1 MGRRIRLRGL
11 VEPGGAGFAQSRR
24 PDGKWDLWRVAVRLR
39 PWRMEGG
46 EVQTSSLALGRR
58 TRLPFWLWRL
68 LFLKGSII
76 EVLAEF
82 EEESVSRARL
92 IAWLGPRRDPALRN
106 AHREW
111 FGERTLEH
119 PAFGRFTFDE
129 RLDWFETKT
138 DWLGCRVSLSLG
150 MDADGRGDAETAAR
164 LFEQA
169 GDWDRRARDLAAE
182 ELLSVKN
189 ENWVGDD
196 GTPLSREEF
205 KSRMTLESISINPGP
220 FIQFFFDD
228 GDLFAGHTII
238 VTFDE
243 EEGETWAEF
252 AG

>member
-1 MGRRIRLRGL
+1 M
-11 VEPGGAGFAQSRR
+11 
-24 PDGKWDLWRVAVRLR
+24 
-39 PWRMEGG
+39 
-46 EVQTSSLALGRR
+46 
-58 TRLPFWLWRL
+58 
-68 LFLKGSII
+68 
-76 EVLAEF
+76 
-82 EEESVSRARL
+82 
-92 IAWLGPRRDPALRN
+92 
-106 AHREW
+106 
-111 FGERTLEH
+111 
-119 PAFGRFTFDE
+119 
-129 RLDWFETKT
+129 
-138 DWLGCRVSLSLG
+138 SLSLG

-205 KSRMTLESISINPGP
+205 KSRMTLESISLNPCSC
-220 FIQFFFDD
+220 IQFFFDD